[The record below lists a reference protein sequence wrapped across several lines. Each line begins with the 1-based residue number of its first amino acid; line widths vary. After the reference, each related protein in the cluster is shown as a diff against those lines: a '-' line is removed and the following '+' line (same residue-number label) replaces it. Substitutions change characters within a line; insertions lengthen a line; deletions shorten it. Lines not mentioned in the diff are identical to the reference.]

1 MAKAVFVQKGDNIDY
16 KAESAVEYM
25 DVVPMASCIGVALE
39 PIANGKT
46 GTVSLTGVYELPAAA
61 DLGTG
66 ISISPGDAV
75 YWNTSNSNIDK
86 DASGVPA
93 GIAVTAKTGTSVR
106 VKLHPF
112 PVAASGES

>member
-1 MAKAVFVQKGDNIDY
+1 MAKAVFVQKGENIDY
-16 KAESAVEYM
+16 TASSAVDYM
-25 DVVPMASCIGVALE
+25 EVVPMESCVGVALE
-39 PIANGKT
+39 PIAAGGT

-112 PVAASGES
+112 PAASGES